1 MQQVIGIRADANG
14 EVGMGHIM
22 RCITIA
28 KQIKKLGH
36 KTVFFTADGYAN
48 DLLKRAGVE
57 SICLDSPWN
66 RMETE
71 TDRLLEELG
80 KVGCQKLLVD
90 SYQATRA
97 YFEKIRGIGKL
108 IYMDDCFEDVYPVDM
123 IINYNAYHV
132 RFPYPE
138 SYQGKAKLL
147 LGTEYVPLREEFGR
161 EYPKKEREKAI
172 FLSSGGGDVYDA
184 LGGILADIEKRGGF
198 QEEVF
203 HVIVGKFHPNR
214 NRLEALAEKNPKI
227 KLHYDVSNMAE
238 WMGQC
243 DAAVSAAGTVLF
255 ELCAMGIP
263 TIFFV
268 SADNQQYDSEFFAQE
283 ERMLFAGDIRQGRA
297 GCLSRITEGLEN
309 LIRDEAMRERMK
321 KALRQ
326 VTDGQG
332 AVRIAEAI
340 VCL

>member
-28 KQIKKLGH
+28 KQIKELGH
-36 KTVFFTADGYAN
+36 ETVFFTADGYAN
-48 DLLKRAGVE
+48 DLLKRAGME

-161 EYPKKEREKAI
+161 EYPKKESEKAI

-184 LGGILADIEKRGGF
+184 L
-198 QEEVF
+198 
-203 HVIVGKFHPNR
+203 
-214 NRLEALAEKNPKI
+214 
-227 KLHYDVSNMAE
+227 
-238 WMGQC
+238 
-243 DAAVSAAGTVLF
+243 
-255 ELCAMGIP
+255 
-263 TIFFV
+263 
-268 SADNQQYDSEFFAQE
+268 
-283 ERMLFAGDIRQGRA
+283 
-297 GCLSRITEGLEN
+297 
-309 LIRDEAMRERMK
+309 
-321 KALRQ
+321 
-326 VTDGQG
+326 
-332 AVRIAEAI
+332 
-340 VCL
+340 